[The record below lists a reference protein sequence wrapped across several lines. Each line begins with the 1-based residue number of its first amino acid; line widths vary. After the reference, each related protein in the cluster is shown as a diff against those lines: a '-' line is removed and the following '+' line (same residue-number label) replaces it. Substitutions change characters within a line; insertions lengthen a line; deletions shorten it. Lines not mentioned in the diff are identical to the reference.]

1 MLDIKFIRENAE
13 AVKKDLKRRNDED
26 KVAWV
31 DELVVKNDEYW
42 KLKVESDKLRNQRN
56 ILTREINELQKQGKD
71 ISKKVKEAKDLP
83 DSIKQADERLQQL
96 DERVKYILARLPNV
110 LHDSVPVGIDE
121 RGNKEIRKWGK
132 PKKPAFELRVH
143 GELLE
148 ENGLADFRRAAKIS
162 GSGFVF
168 LKGGLVQLELA
179 LIQFAADLLAKKGF
193 TLVAPPLMMGRKHY
207 ESVTSLNDFEN
218 VMYKVDGEDSY
229 LIATSEHPIAAMFAD
244 EVLDESV
251 LPIRFAGISS
261 CFRREIGSH
270 GVDTRGLFRM
280 HQFSKVEQFV
290 FCKPSESW
298 KVFEELLG
306 NAEEIFRKLRIP
318 YRVVSICTGDI
329 GSVAAKKY
337 DIEVWFPREEAY
349 KEVVSCSNCTSYQAV
364 GLNIKYKK
372 KGGGEKDEKEYV
384 HTLNSTAVATSRAL
398 RAIVENYQNKDGS
411 ITVPTA
417 LVPYMKGVKVIGKR

>member
-1 MLDIKFIRENAE
+1 MLDIRFIRENSE
-13 AVKKDLKRRNDED
+13 IVKKDLKRRNEED

-31 DELVVKNDEYW
+31 DELLNKHEEFW
-42 KLKVESDKLRNQRN
+42 KLKAESDKLRNQRN
-56 ILTREINELQKQGKD
+56 IITRDINELQKQGRD

-83 DSIKQADERLQQL
+83 DSIRQADERLQKL
-96 DERVKYILARLPNV
+96 DERIRFILIRLPNV
-110 LHDSVPVGIDE
+110 LHESVPVGVDE
-121 RGNKEIRKWGK
+121 RGNLEIKKWGK
-132 PKKPAFELRVH
+132 PKKFGFRLKVH
-143 GELLE
+143 GDLLE
-148 ENGLADFRRAAKIS
+148 EKGLADFKRAAKIS

-168 LKGGLVQLELA
+168 LKGQLVQLELA

-207 ESVTSLNDFEN
+207 EGVTSLNDFEN
-218 VMYKVDGEDSY
+218 VMYKVEGGDSY
-229 LIATSEHPIAAMFAD
+229 LIATSEHPIAAMLAD
-244 EVLDESV
+244 EVLDEDG
-251 LPIRFAGISS
+251 LPIKLAGISI

-290 FCKPSESW
+290 FCKPAESW
-298 KVFEELLG
+298 KIFEELLG
-306 NAEEIFRKLRIP
+306 NAEELFRKLRIP

-364 GLNIKYKK
+364 GLNIRY
-372 KGGGEKDEKEYV
+372 
-384 HTLNSTAVATSRAL
+384 AV
-398 RAIVENYQNKDGS
+398 
-411 ITVPTA
+411 
-417 LVPYMKGVKVIGKR
+417 LVPYMKVKVIGKS